1 MEGYIDSCLS
11 QLVDAFDNFAQSG
24 ETFDLKL
31 WIKLYI
37 FDVLGEL
44 AFSQSYGALKAGT
57 DEILPP
63 IGDHVRLGTVAG
75 QIPEYATQIT
85 KYASRLPIEW
95 IRVAG
100 RSRASM
106 RDVSPHETKSN
117 EIADNTMC

>member
-1 MEGYIDSCLS
+1 MEGYIDGCLS
-11 QLVDAFDNFAQSG
+11 QLIDAFDNFARRG
-24 ETFDLKL
+24 EVFDLKL

-44 AFSQSYGALKAGT
+44 AFSQSYGALKVGS
-57 DEILPP
+57 DKVLPP

-75 QIPEYATQIT
+75 QFPQYAAEIT

-106 RDVSPHETKSN
+106 RDVTP
-117 EIADNTMC
+117 

>member
-1 MEGYIDSCLS
+1 MEGYIDGCLS
-11 QLVDAFDNFAQSG
+11 QLIDAFDNFAHRG
-24 ETFDLKL
+24 EVFDLKL

-44 AFSQSYGALKAGT
+44 AFSQSYGALKAGS

-75 QIPEYATQIT
+75 QIPQYATEIT

-95 IRVAG
+95 IQVAG

-106 RDVSPHETKSN
+106 RDVTP
-117 EIADNTMC
+117 

>member
-1 MEGYIDSCLS
+1 MEGYIDGCLS
-11 QLVDAFDNFAQSG
+11 QLIDAFDNFARRG
-24 ETFDLKL
+24 EVFDLKL

-44 AFSQSYGALKAGT
+44 AFSQSYGALKAGS
-57 DEILPP
+57 DEVLPP

-75 QIPEYATQIT
+75 QLPQYATEIT

-106 RDVSPHETKSN
+106 RDVTS
-117 EIADNTMC
+117 

>member
-1 MEGYIDSCLS
+1 MEGYIDSSLS
-11 QLVDAFDNFAQSG
+11 QLIDAFDNFARSG

-31 WIKLYI
+31 WIRLYI

-44 AFSQSYGALKAGT
+44 AFSQSYGALKAGN
-57 DEILPP
+57 DDILPP

-75 QIPEYATQIT
+75 QFPEYATQIT

-100 RSRASM
+100 QSRASM
-106 RDVSPHETKSN
+106 RDVSSWDRLN
-117 EIADNTMC
+117 